1 MKKISV
7 FLTSMIVV
15 SAICLL
21 SCENLTVDIPV
32 KSIELQLKD
41 IKVLAATPSKSIE
54 LKDGDEGETEVWYY
68 FDEVKTIIL
77 DDLALKKDVL
87 DNLSKIKDATVDV
100 VTIVITSSKSE
111 GSLVT
116 DFVMQSQGLPT
127 IEIDEYVLG
136 TEYNANFKEFC
147 SKLLLKLIFSN
158 TIDITVK
165 GNIKEIEEGETL
177 TVTITMGDVTF
188 ITEVTN

>member
-1 MKKISV
+1 MKKINV

-41 IKVLAATPSKSIE
+41 IKVLEGTE
-54 LKDGDEGETEVWYY
+54 LKSGDEGETVAWYY
-68 FDEVKTIIL
+68 FDEVKTVIL
-77 DDLALKKDVL
+77 DDLALKQDVL

-100 VTIVITSSKSE
+100 VTIVITSSVSE

-116 DFVMQSQGLPT
+116 DFVMQSDGLPT

-136 TEYNANFKEFC
+136 TVYSADFKQFC
-147 SKLLLKLIFSN
+147 SKLLMKLLFSD
-158 TIDITVK
+158 TIDIAVK
-165 GNIKEIEEGETL
+165 GNVKEIEKDEIL
-177 TVTITMGDVTF
+177 TITITMGDVTF
-188 ITEVTN
+188 VTEVLN